1 MIHRNNLLLN
11 KLEPAVLA
19 KIDPHLSV
27 VSLRLSELLADTHD
41 RLQNVYFPHSGVISN
56 VVALSN
62 GRAIETGMTGRD
74 GQFGAAQALDDRL
87 SLHRVVIQVPGT
99 ASVMNPAR
107 LCELANKLPE
117 FRKLLM
123 KSEKFF
129 LAQVQQA
136 VACNA
141 VHDIQ
146 SRMCKWLLRMHGL
159 AGSHLPL
166 THEFLAEM
174 MGVQRPSVTTVA
186 VKLQKAGLIKYS
198 RGHIHISDI
207 EQVRQRACECDAA
220 IRSSY
225 RRIFQPDTRPV

>member
-1 MIHRNNLLLN
+1 MRTTGCRTSTFRTP
-11 KLEPAVLA
+11 E
-19 KIDPHLSV
+19 S
-27 VSLRLSELLADTHD
+27 
-41 RLQNVYFPHSGVISN
+41 SN

-99 ASVMNPAR
+99 ASVMNSAR

-207 EQVRQRACECDAA
+207 EQVRQRACECDRA
-220 IRSSY
+220 IRSYY

>member
-1 MIHRNNLLLN
+1 
-11 KLEPAVLA
+11 
-19 KIDPHLSV
+19 
-27 VSLRLSELLADTHD
+27 
-41 RLQNVYFPHSGVISN
+41 
-56 VVALSN
+56 
-62 GRAIETGMTGRD
+62 
-74 GQFGAAQALDDRL
+74 
-87 SLHRVVIQVPGT
+87 
-99 ASVMNPAR
+99 
-107 LCELANKLPE
+107 
-117 FRKLLM
+117 
-123 KSEKFF
+123 
-129 LAQVQQA
+129 VQQA

-207 EQVRQRACECDAA
+207 EQVRQRACECDRA
-220 IRSSY
+220 IRSYY